1 MWFISGKIPCRRDL
15 RLPAR
20 RREVPAHC
28 RFGDKSPV
36 VFGPWS
42 RAARRKKLLAEPFA
56 ADLRDTIARNV
67 AVCSRLSDSQQSR
80 LWDAARIIAH
90 ERRFVG
96 CKGLEVT
103 DEIKFTI
110 AAQAALLVIG
120 EEGYYFDRVTSILV
134 YPYKMV
140 LPPAHGRGGHEDDVD
155 ERVILG
161 QAFQGGEIILSWPDV
176 LHGGQVPDDGEN
188 VVLHELAHHVDG
200 LDGHMG
206 GSPPG
211 LTSEAQARFHTAVE
225 QALDQLSRELDGDT
239 EDGEDELLPPAAEE
253 SPAELFAYSTEAFF
267 ERPHELARRYPDLF
281 ACLRGFYKVDP
292 SLWFSGG
299 VAPNRHAP
307 RPPAHRLPAVNDDLP
322 ASPEQLPKLTTAD
335 DYFTRGCEYFDL
347 GRFDL
352 AAADFHRTVRLKP
365 TDQEAVLWRG
375 RASYFLGHVEAALA
389 DAERAC
395 KLLPSDLEAVAL
407 RGMCRA
413 ALGDFPEALKDFD
426 RSTSDKTD
434 DVHLLFAR
442 GVARR
447 ELGLVDAA
455 IDDFGKVLRADPQ
468 DAEAYFERA
477 QCYDQLGKQAEAE
490 RDLAAARRLGLRDAD

>member
-1 MWFISGKIPCRRDL
+1 
-15 RLPAR
+15 
-20 RREVPAHC
+20 
-28 RFGDKSPV
+28 V

-42 RAARRKKLLAEPFA
+42 RAARRRKLLAEPLA
-56 ADLRDTIARNV
+56 AGIRETIARNV
-67 AVCSRLSDSQQSR
+67 VVFSRLAEREQAR
-80 LWDAARIIAH
+80 LLDAARIIAH

-103 DEIKFTI
+103 EEMKLTI

-120 EEGYYFDRVTSILV
+120 EGGYYFDRVTSILV

-140 LPPAHGRGGHEDDVD
+140 LPPAHGRGSHDDDVD

-161 QAFQGGEIILSWPDV
+161 QAFQGGEIILSWPDS

-188 VVLHELAHHVDG
+188 VVLHELAHHLDG

-211 LTSEAQARFHTAVE
+211 LSSEAQARFHTAI
-225 QALDQLSRELDGDT
+225 QQTLDQLGRELDGDA
-239 EDGEDELLPPAAEE
+239 EDGADDLLPPAAEE

-281 ACLRGFYKVDP
+281 ACLGGFYKIDP

-299 VAPNRHAP
+299 GAPNRQAP
-307 RPPAHRLPAVNDDLP
+307 RPPARHLPAVNDDLP
-322 ASPEQLPKLTTAD
+322 ASPEKLPKLATAD

-375 RASYFLGHVEAALA
+375 RANYFNGHVEAALA

-395 KLLPSDLEAVAL
+395 KLLPSDHEAIAL

-413 ALGDFPEALKDFD
+413 ALGDFPAALRDFD
-426 RSTSDKTD
+426 LSTNDKTD

-455 IDDFGKVLRADPQ
+455 IDDFSKVLRADPD

-477 QCYDQLGKQAEAE
+477 QCYDQLGKPTEAE
-490 RDLAAARRLGLRDAD
+490 RDLSDARRLGLRDAD